1 MYIYV
6 YICIH
11 RYTVVT
17 VIRARGHLGARAN
30 VSLHRRCPLG
40 FLLGYYAS
48 LYAHKCLYCV
58 LYVLTMHVN

>member
-1 MYIYV
+1 M

-40 FLLGYYAS
+40 FILGYYAS
-48 LYAHKCLYCV
+48 LKADRFISIKNV
-58 LYVLTMHVN
+58 L